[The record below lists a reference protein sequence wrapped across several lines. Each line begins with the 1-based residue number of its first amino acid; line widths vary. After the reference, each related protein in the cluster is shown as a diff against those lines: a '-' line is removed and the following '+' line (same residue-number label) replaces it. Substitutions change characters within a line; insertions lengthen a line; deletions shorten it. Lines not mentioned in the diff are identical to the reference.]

1 MKLFYNLILN
11 TKKALSV
18 EEKGM
23 ILLQYLKMANSKDKL
38 FALELVIGK
47 RQKRFVTNGEIKE
60 WLFEVANLPDWLLE
74 KCLEVSGDLAETIT
88 LLANLEN
95 EERENLSLVEMGK
108 LIETIDTK
116 DKIVLNFHF
125 QKIWKNNS
133 KETIFVFCKLLLGGL
148 NFSIP
153 NIVLLK
159 VLSDYTRLSIAH
171 LTQKIEQSFDG
182 LSVDFDSFIYDF
194 NSKKNRQEPYPF
206 SHYSLL
212 EKININWEEC
222 KKYRIEKAWQKER
235 VQVIIRDHSIILWTE
250 SNELITNLF
259 LEFKGLKNELPSE
272 TVLEG
277 YIVVLKAEKVCQI
290 DIIKER
296 IGKSKINPIPN
307 ELSIIFMATD
317 VLEFEGTDIRFQSM
331 DERMAILQKIV
342 DSLDSHLININPSY
356 EIGTEKEWLNFF
368 EKSKN
373 DFLEGFFIRKQILD
387 GSGYENQMS
396 LWQIPPKEII
406 LVLLYATKGNLKNAN
421 EYIDFTFGIMGE
433 VELVPI
439 TKALNNLDEQTQK
452 ELEQFIANNTKEKF
466 GPIRSVVPTQLFKVS
481 YTAVLPS
488 KRHKSGVILK
498 FPKIV
503 KWLKNEAVEKLSLLS
518 DLNQFVL

>member
-1 MKLFYNLILN
+1 M
-11 TKKALSV
+11 S
-18 EEKGM
+18 
-23 ILLQYLKMANSKDKL
+23 
-38 FALELVIGK
+38 
-47 RQKRFVTNGEIKE
+47 
-60 WLFEVANLPDWLLE
+60 
-74 KCLEVSGDLAETIT
+74 
-88 LLANLEN
+88 
-95 EERENLSLVEMGK
+95 
-108 LIETIDTK
+108 ID
-116 DKIVLNFHF
+116 
-125 QKIWKNNS
+125 
-133 KETIFVFCKLLLGGL
+133 
-148 NFSIP
+148 
-153 NIVLLK
+153 
-159 VLSDYTRLSIAH
+159 H

-331 DERMAILQKIV
+331 DERMSILQKIV

-356 EIGTEKEWLNFF
+356 EIGTEN
-368 EKSKN
+368 S
-373 DFLEGFFIRKQILD
+373 RR
-387 GSGYENQMS
+387 
-396 LWQIPPKEII
+396 
-406 LVLLYATKGNLKNAN
+406 
-421 EYIDFTFGIMGE
+421 
-433 VELVPI
+433 
-439 TKALNNLDEQTQK
+439 
-452 ELEQFIANNTKEKF
+452 F
-466 GPIRSVVPTQLFKVS
+466 GPV
-481 YTAVLPS
+481 
-488 KRHKSGVILK
+488 
-498 FPKIV
+498 
-503 KWLKNEAVEKLSLLS
+503 
-518 DLNQFVL
+518 